1 METTYLSIDR
11 EITYAMEL
19 YLSIIKNK
27 IIPFAAMRMDL
38 EIVILSE
45 VGHREREVLYD
56 IT

>member
-45 VGHREREVLYD
+45 VSHREREVLYD

>member
-27 IIPFAAMRMDL
+27 IIPFAAMRMYL

-45 VGHREREVLYD
+45 VSHREREVLYD